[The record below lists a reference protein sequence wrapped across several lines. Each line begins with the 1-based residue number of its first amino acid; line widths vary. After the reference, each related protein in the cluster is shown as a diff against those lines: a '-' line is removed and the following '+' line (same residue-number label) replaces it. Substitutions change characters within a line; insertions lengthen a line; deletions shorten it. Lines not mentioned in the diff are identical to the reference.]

1 MNSAIL
7 PNKRAAKVVD
17 RHRDGPNPSQR
28 TEPKMAQAESKTT
41 TPYPKHIQI
50 WEHPER
56 APKIE
61 KLPGT
66 WMGHCLVHITHALNE
81 TAPEERAM
89 FIKNLQGF
97 LRHDAQAV
105 ARRDRDRAK
114 RSRSARA

>member
-1 MNSAIL
+1 
-7 PNKRAAKVVD
+7 
-17 RHRDGPNPSQR
+17 
-28 TEPKMAQAESKTT
+28 
-41 TPYPKHIQI
+41 
-50 WEHPER
+50 
-56 APKIE
+56 
-61 KLPGT
+61 
-66 WMGHCLVHITHALNE
+66 MGHCLVHITHALNE